1 MITLKQFTGQSIT
14 PTDDATLYEFFSSG
28 QNGLTEGCIVT
39 HLGGNQLQISSG
51 RGIICGRMFVI
62 EEETVLAD
70 LSGGGEKKGRIYVRI
85 DVDNTEKP
93 IEIKTLANTILPE
106 PVQEDINRD
115 GSVYELPLAE
125 YDVNETQVSNIKNVA
140 IMLRSASSI
149 WPFVK
154 FGTYTGDGNTNRT
167 FELNE
172 QPKILFLWAEENSF
186 NRYTNSREEV
196 WAAFFSSEKPA
207 PNYTPAMKG
216 IYILDNGFMVQ
227 ETPAGTPTPDNYV
240 LRLNHK
246 GVTYHYIYV
255 I

>member
-1 MITLKQFTGQSIT
+1 MITLKQYDESKIS

-39 HLGGNQLQISSG
+39 NMGSNQLKISSG
-51 RGIICGRMFVI
+51 RGIICGRVFVI
-62 EEETVLAD
+62 EQETVLAE
-70 LSGGGEKKGRIYVRI
+70 LSSGGEKKGRIYVRI
-85 DVDNTEKP
+85 DMDNTEKP

-125 YDVNETQVSNIKNVA
+125 YDVNETQVSNLKNVA
-140 IMLRSASSI
+140 IILRSASSI

-154 FGTYTGDGNTNRT
+154 FGTYTGDGDKNRT
-167 FELNE
+167 FKLDE
-172 QPKILFLWAEENSF
+172 QPKILFLWAEDNSF
-186 NRYTNSREEV
+186 NRYINNREEV
-196 WAAFFSSEKPA
+196 WATFFSSEKPA
-207 PNYTPAMKG
+207 TKESRTMKG
-216 IYILDNGFMVQ
+216 IFMLDDGFMVQ
-227 ETPAGTPTPDNYV
+227 ETPAGTSPPDNYV

-246 GVTYHYIYV
+246 GVNYHYIYV